1 MLGLRWPEVISIAA
15 ALAFSMILSFSR
27 AICDTASATEDVG
40 TSMIAS
46 TPSSNH
52 SRAIDEAASGL
63 FWWSALR
70 NAISNP
76 WLGALNS

>member
-1 MLGLRWPEVISIAA
+1 MVFGEHWPAVTSIAA
-15 ALAFSMILSFSR
+15 ALAFSMILSFSL

-52 SRAIDEAASGL
+52 CRAIDDATSGL
-63 FWWSALR
+63 F
-70 NAISNP
+70 
-76 WLGALNS
+76 